1 VWDIISIGFG
11 VLDVC
16 MNPTDPWAWI
26 GLGADLLDLVP
37 FVTCLG
43 ESVRALRTVNGVT
56 NAVQIVNKTDDFTD
70 SLTTIYRSVS
80 KAEADDI
87 ISTGRF
93 NPSPTGMEAKQFAFN
108 YDETVMFGNSIK
120 PPQDIV
126 VSAQLPTSMI
136 PQFYN
141 GGVGGIDTA
150 IFKSGTLTVY
160 GEQLD
165 AFNDAVRGTIKFMP

>member
-1 VWDIISIGFG
+1 
-11 VLDVC
+11 
-16 MNPTDPWAWI
+16 
-26 GLGADLLDLVP
+26 
-37 FVTCLG
+37 
-43 ESVRALRTVNGVT
+43 
-56 NAVQIVNKTDDFTD
+56 
-70 SLTTIYRSVS
+70 
-80 KAEADDI
+80 
-87 ISTGRF
+87 
-93 NPSPTGMEAKQFAFN
+93 MEAKQFAFN